1 MKVIKYLENRRILLK
16 ETTRKIISQ
25 QGCFHN
31 FLRILTAPD
40 LPIMTSKLRPSSKR
54 YFVTININQSKRW
67 NFLKEYLWTS
77 NDIINNF

>member
-31 FLRILTAPD
+31 FLRILTTAD
-40 LPIMTSKLRPSSKR
+40 LPIMKSKLRPSSKR
-54 YFVTININQSKRW
+54 YFVTININ
-67 NFLKEYLWTS
+67 
-77 NDIINNF
+77 